1 MHSLLLKFAEVHR
14 TSKRASSLFRTSGK
28 LTAVCPSMVCECMH
42 VFKYVCVCMH
52 VWIHICMQA
61 FKRMRGLESIFMP
74 GGDGG
79 SLDWDAIRK
88 IAVELREARGNN
100 TSAGVWVCAVVLLL

>member
-1 MHSLLLKFAEVHR
+1 M
-14 TSKRASSLFRTSGK
+14 
-28 LTAVCPSMVCECMH
+28 
-42 VFKYVCVCMH
+42 YVCMH
-52 VWIHICMQA
+52 VRTYVHCLYVVQA

-88 IAVELREARGNN
+88 IAVELREARGND
-100 TSAGVWVCAVVLLL
+100 TSAGIWVCAIIISVLL